1 MARTVCLCVCVKG
14 RMKICIRERGLS
26 VGKGEKEQRREEGEW
41 YCFLYVEISRI
52 FIASHCGNSFKSLL
66 ASALLFLLLF

>member
-1 MARTVCLCVCVKG
+1 MARTVSVCVCEGAHENLYK
-14 RMKICIRERGLS
+14 
-26 VGKGEKEQRREEGEW
+26 GKGPKGETRGGGW

>member
-1 MARTVCLCVCVKG
+1 MWGSGKRGNG
-14 RMKICIRERGLS
+14 RR
-26 VGKGEKEQRREEGEW
+26 W
-41 YCFLYVEISRI
+41 DCFLYVEISRI